1 VSPTVS
7 YQFHIDRTGPRI
19 VLRDGLA
26 PTPPPVGN
34 IPRIAKLMALAHRF
48 DGLIQ
53 SGAVGSMAG
62 LAAERG
68 ISRARMSQI
77 MALLLLAP
85 DLQEQ
90 LLFLPK
96 TVRGRD
102 PITLRALRPVC
113 ATPIWEEQRE
123 RWARNSEA
131 SRVIY

>member
-1 VSPTVS
+1 VSPTVC
-7 YQFHIDRTGPRI
+7 YQFHFDRTGPRI
-19 VLRDGLA
+19 VLRDGRA

-48 DGLIQ
+48 DGLIH
-53 SGAVGSMAG
+53 SGAIGSMAD

-102 PITLRALRPVC
+102 LITLRKMRYVC
-113 ATPIWEEQRE
+113 ATPIWDEQRA
-123 RWARNSEA
+123 RWRDFAGR
-131 SRVIY
+131 

>member
-1 VSPTVS
+1 VSPTVA

-19 VLRDGLA
+19 VLRDGHA
-26 PTPPPVGN
+26 ATPPPVGN

-48 DGLIQ
+48 DGLIR
-53 SGAVGSMAG
+53 SGAVGSMAD

-85 DLQEQ
+85 AIQEQ

-102 PITLRALRPVC
+102 SLTLRAMRHVC
-113 ATPIWEEQRE
+113 ATPVWEEQRA
-123 RWARNSEA
+123 RWAEINES
-131 SRVIY
+131 

>member
-34 IPRIAKLMALAHRF
+34 LPRIAKLMALAHRF
-48 DGLIQ
+48 DGLIR
-53 SGAVGSMAG
+53 SGAVGSMAD

-85 DLQEQ
+85 DVQEQ

-102 PITLRALRPVC
+102 PITLRAMRYVC
-113 ATPIWEEQRE
+113 ATPVWEEQRA
-123 RWARNSEA
+123 RWREIAGR
-131 SRVIY
+131 

>member
-1 VSPTVS
+1 VSPTVA
-7 YQFHIDRTGPRI
+7 YQFHIVRTGPRI

-34 IPRIAKLMALAHRF
+34 VPRIAKLMALAHRF

-53 SGAVGSMAG
+53 SGAVGSMAD

-85 DLQEQ
+85 DVQEQ

-102 PITLRALRPVC
+102 PITLRTLRPVC
-113 ATPIWEEQRE
+113 ATPIWEEQRV
-123 RWARNSEA
+123 RWAQINES
-131 SRVIY
+131 